1 MNLQDIKGS
10 YNLIVSL
17 GSACNPALQLNRLN
31 LRSFT
36 SGPLDWSYS
45 PFLSDVSELLHNK
58 FDGFMEIDNMRLI
71 DDTGSYAYIDDK
83 VFKFPN
89 QNIHVQKKSYI
100 IQDTRY
106 NIFSAHDFPI
116 LQNKHWTSMYP
127 KFKRNLDYRVSRFMK
142 RMINSE
148 SILFIRWVAQY
159 EETVKLQ
166 SILSKITKGNFKIL
180 ILNPIDNLQCPVEIN
195 WEIDKVCTVN
205 VPIDPNS
212 ISTWDYV
219 LNGITLTH

>member
-10 YNLIVSL
+10 YDLIVSL
-17 GSACNPALQLNRLN
+17 GSACNPSLQLNRLN

-36 SGPLDWSYS
+36 SSPLDWSYS
-45 PFLSDVSELLHNK
+45 PFLSDVNRLLCNK

-71 DDTGSYAYIDDK
+71 DDAGNSVYIDNNVLK
-83 VFKFPN
+83 YPN

-116 LQNKHWTSMYP
+116 LQNKHWTATYP
-127 KFKRNLDYRVSRFMK
+127 KYKRNLNYRVSRFMK
-142 RMINSE
+142 RIMNSE
-148 SILFIRWVAQY
+148 SILFIRWVAEY
-159 EETVKLQ
+159 EQTVELQ
-166 SILSKITKGNFKIL
+166 SILFEITKGNFKIL
-180 ILNPIDNLQCPVEIN
+180 ILNPIDNLKGPVEIN
-195 WEIDKVCTVN
+195 WEIDKVCNVN
-205 VPIDPNS
+205 VPTDPNS